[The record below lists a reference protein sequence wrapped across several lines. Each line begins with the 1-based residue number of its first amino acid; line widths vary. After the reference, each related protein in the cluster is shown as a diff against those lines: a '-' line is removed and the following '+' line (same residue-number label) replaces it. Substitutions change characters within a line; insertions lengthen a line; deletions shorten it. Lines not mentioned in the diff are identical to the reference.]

1 MSLIKEIVKNLTE
14 ETINNNIEWKLSD
27 NLFNSETQKYFESFS
42 VDGETKFKVQIYMND
57 KFSLETRM
65 TNFHIYNKGLVNGY
79 KILMVSDFSEIEK
92 LGQVIYDKY
101 VKLNIPQKSEDDT
114 YKSILSNIFSKQHK
128 RDQRID
134 AILGDETLPE
144 DKPKSIINRL
154 FGN

>member
-1 MSLIKEIVKNLTE
+1 
-14 ETINNNIEWKLSD
+14 
-27 NLFNSETQKYFESFS
+27 LFNSETQKYFESFS